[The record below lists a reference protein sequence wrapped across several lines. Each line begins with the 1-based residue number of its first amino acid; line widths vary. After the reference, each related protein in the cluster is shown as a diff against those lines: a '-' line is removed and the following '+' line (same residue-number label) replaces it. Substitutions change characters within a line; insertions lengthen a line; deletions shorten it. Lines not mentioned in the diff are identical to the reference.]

1 MPCALRLTA
10 STLLALALAAPAQ
23 PAQAVAPPLTLLHAF
38 DFSTDANSSSGAIG
52 SLHGGATV
60 ADGML
65 QLRGAEA
72 WAGYDA
78 LIPSA
83 EDAGASWWSVSLWAR
98 QTTPH
103 PGAMATMVGQG
114 PAAGFLPE
122 FTLGIA
128 SWSDPAQVQ
137 AQNQSGW
144 AGAASAGQPGSGWH
158 HYATT
163 MRENAAFLYVD
174 GVLVASGAAGHDY
187 NTPYYHGSLRLGR
200 QVAGFGEQ
208 FTGDLD
214 DVRIYAGRLDDATV
228 AAQFAGGPSPVPE
241 PGAWA
246 LWALGLAGLSAV
258 LRLSRRRLPRA
269 QRLAPNGLGSQSS
282 LAGPQDSFIHS

>member
-1 MPCALRLTA
+1 MKTALRLTA
-10 STLLALALAAPAQ
+10 STLLGLVMAAPALE
-23 PAQAVAPPLTLLHAF
+23 ARAVVPPFTLLHAF
-38 DFSTDANSSSGAIG
+38 DFSADANSSGGALG

-60 ADGML
+60 TGGML

-72 WAGYDA
+72 WAGYAA

-98 QTTPH
+98 QTSPH
-103 PGAMATMVGQG
+103 PDAMATMVGQG
-114 PAAGFLPE
+114 PAAGYLPE

-128 SWSDPAQVQ
+128 GWNDPANVQ

-144 AGAASAGQPGSGWH
+144 AGAVSANLPGIGWH

-163 MRENAAFLYVD
+163 MRENAVFLYVD
-174 GVLVASGAAGHDY
+174 GVLAASGNAGHDY
-187 NTPYYHGSLRLGR
+187 STPYFHGNLRLGR

-214 DVRIYAGRLDDATV
+214 DVRIYAGRLDDASI
-228 AAQFAGGPSPVPE
+228 AAQFAAGPSPVPE
-241 PGAWA
+241 PGALG
-246 LWALGLAGLSAV
+246 LWALGLAGLGAV
-258 LRLSRRRLPRA
+258 LRPRQRR
-269 QRLAPNGLGSQSS
+269 
-282 LAGPQDSFIHS
+282 

>member
-1 MPCALRLTA
+1 MSFALRWTI
-10 STLLALALAAPAQ
+10 STLLGFALAAPAQ
-23 PAQAVAPPLTLLHAF
+23 QAQATLPPLTLLHAF
-38 DFSTDANSSSGAIG
+38 NFSADANSSSGAIG
-52 SLHGGATV
+52 TLLGGGAAV

-72 WAGYDA
+72 RAGYNA

-114 PAAGFLPE
+114 PAAGYRPE

-128 SWSDPAQVQ
+128 GWSAPAMVQ

-144 AGAASAGQPGSGWH
+144 AGAASATQPGSGWH
-158 HYATT
+158 HCATT
-163 MRENAAFLYVD
+163 MRENAVFLYVD
-174 GVLVASGAAGHDY
+174 GVLAASGAAGHDY
-187 NTPYYHGSLRLGR
+187 STPYFHGSLRLGR

-228 AAQFAGGPSPVPE
+228 TAQFAGGPSPVPE
-241 PGAWA
+241 PGAWG
-246 LWALGLAGLSAV
+246 LWVLGLASLGASLP
-258 LRLSRRRLPRA
+258 LRR
-269 QRLAPNGLGSQSS
+269 QR
-282 LAGPQDSFIHS
+282 

>member
-1 MPCALRLTA
+1 MSFALRLTVSA
-10 STLLALALAAPAQ
+10 LLGLALAAPAQ
-23 PAQAVAPPLTLLHAF
+23 PAQATEPPLTLLHAF
-38 DFSTDANSSSGAIG
+38 NFSADANSSAGAIG
-52 SLHGGATV
+52 TLHGDATV
-60 ADGML
+60 VAGML

-114 PAAGFLPE
+114 PAAGYLPE

-128 SWSDPAQVQ
+128 GWNDPANVQ

-144 AGAASAGQPGSGWH
+144 AGAASATLPGSGWH

-163 MRENAAFLYVD
+163 MRENAVFLWVD
-174 GVLVASGAAGHDY
+174 GVLAGSGGAGHDY
-187 NTPYYHGSLRLGR
+187 STPYFHGSLRLGR

-214 DVRIYAGRLDDATV
+214 DVRIYAGRLDDTTV

-241 PGAWA
+241 PGALG
-246 LWALGLAGLSAV
+246 LWALGLAGLGAV
-258 LRLSRRRLPRA
+258 LRLRRRR
-269 QRLAPNGLGSQSS
+269 
-282 LAGPQDSFIHS
+282 